1 MSPIS
6 FESPAG
12 EEDNAMLAEILGC
25 SAEDLEET
33 LEPYARAAAA
43 EYLEMFLGRKVY
55 TRGSDIREYRLFLLM
70 REVFK
75 RLPTEQEVS
84 DLFQTTE
91 TQSRSLIRSVMSKY
105 QYELTEVLSKSM
117 EKALEDAAQDLNAEE
132 GDDWY
137 ITVSSEYIIEALN
150 RLVAQCDGTLTRIVL
165 RKGTASSYVIRPATR
180 TALREALGLAP

>member
-1 MSPIS
+1 MSIS
-6 FESPAG
+6 F
-12 EEDNAMLAEILGC
+12 DNPIGQTDRTKLAEILGC
-25 SAEDLEET
+25 APEELEEA
-33 LEPYARAAAA
+33 LEPYARAAAT
-43 EYLEMFLGRKVY
+43 EYVEMFLGLKVF

-117 EKALEDAAQDLNAEE
+117 KDALEAAAQDQNTEE
-132 GDDWY
+132 DGDWY
-137 ITVSSEYIIEALN
+137 ITVSSEYIVEALN
-150 RLVAQCDGTLTRIVL
+150 RLVAQRDGTLTRIVL
-165 RKGTASSYVIRPATR
+165 RKGTASSYVIKPSTR
-180 TALREALGLAP
+180 AMLRAALGLAA

>member
-1 MSPIS
+1 MSIS
-6 FESPAG
+6 FETPVGGADG
-12 EEDNAMLAEILGC
+12 AKLAEILEC
-25 SAEDLEET
+25 ALDELEAA
-33 LEPYARAAAA
+33 LEPYARAAAT
-43 EYLEMFLGRKVY
+43 EYVEMFLGRKVF

-105 QYELTEVLSKSM
+105 QYELTDVLNTSM
-117 EKALEDAAQDLNAEE
+117 KATLEAAAQDKNAAD

-137 ITVSSEYIIEALN
+137 VTVSSENIVEALN
-150 RLVAQCDGTLTRIVL
+150 RVVAQRDGTLARISL
-165 RKGTASSYVIRPATR
+165 RKGTASSYVIKPSTR
-180 TALREALGLAP
+180 TALRGALGLDG

>member
-1 MSPIS
+1 MPIS

-12 EEDNAMLAEILGC
+12 EDDSEMLAEILGG
-25 SAEDLEET
+25 SPEDVNET
-33 LEPYARAAAA
+33 LQPYARAAAA
-43 EYLEMFLGRKVY
+43 EYVEMFLGRKVF

-75 RLPTEQEVS
+75 RLPTEQAVS

-105 QYELTEVLSKSM
+105 QYELTEILNKSM
-117 EKALEDAAQDLNAEE
+117 EEALEAAAQSPNAEE
-132 GDDWY
+132 NDDWY
-137 ITVSSEYIIEALN
+137 ITVSSEYIVEALN

-165 RKGTASSYVIRPATR
+165 RKGTASSYVIKPSTRSALR
-180 TALREALGLAP
+180 TALGLTA